1 MKKYI
6 RSNTELKVAED
17 LSYERLCEIVN
28 AVVDTLDDVTFY
40 EDKIHRIEKI
50 LYFYNLR

>member
-1 MKKYI
+1 MNKDI
-6 RSNTELKVAED
+6 RGNTELKVAED
-17 LSYERLCEIVN
+17 LSYETLCEIVN

-40 EDKIHRIEKI
+40 EDKIHRIENI